1 MQMFTNLLNGVSKK
15 NNSDFVRQTM
25 NAMVL
30 DFLYICQGIH
40 VLSVPSCPKS
50 LIPLSSLGSTV
61 NP

>member
-1 MQMFTNLLNGVSKK
+1 MQMFTNLLKGVSKK
-15 NNSDFVRQTM
+15 SNSDFVRQTM

-40 VLSVPSCPKS
+40 VLFVPSFTKS
-50 LIPLSSLGSTV
+50 LILLSSLDSTV